1 MEGETPFRAIPPLE
15 HRTGRGIAASQ
26 HECIGRAIC
35 VTERNCGVVH
45 LAIVAEFVLER
56 GHHQVGRIRTER
68 SARRTRAR
76 EGEQKS
82 RDESQTAS

>member
-15 HRTGRGIAASQ
+15 QRTGRGIAARE
-26 HECIGRAIC
+26 HEGIGRAIC
-35 VTERNCGVVH
+35 VTERNCCVVH
-45 LAIVAEFVLER
+45 LAIIAELRFER
-56 GHHQVGRIRTER
+56 GHHQVRRIRTER

-82 RDESQTAS
+82 REESQTAS